1 MEQYLAMEIKSVIE
15 AYPKV
20 GEILDRYGIGCVSCS
35 IGTCLLKDIVKLHAL
50 PPESEAEMMALVERV
65 IAADGKVQPSGAG
78 EAQAAPAG

>member
-15 AYPKV
+15 AYPEV

-50 PPESEAEMMALVERV
+50 PPESEAKMMALVERA
-65 IAADGKVQPSGAG
+65 IAAHGEVQQAGAG
-78 EAQAAPAG
+78 EAQRAPAG

>member
-15 AYPKV
+15 AYPEV

-35 IGTCLLKDIVKLHAL
+35 IGTCLLKDVVQLHAL

-65 IAADGKVQPSGAG
+65 IAADG
-78 EAQAAPAG
+78 EAQRAPAG